1 MTRLKTKSTH
11 GGIVGKAKTKQGTSL
26 GQKIYK
32 VHDKNTLWGW
42 QPHAY
47 SISVIPKGVR
57 LRERSPAGFRWPS
70 SCHYGRMVCFIFPL
84 EYIFTAPLPWQSRR
98 IISNTSRGM
107 THAAVTSS
115 TSSYVFPWKIKVKR
129 IEKFGRPLD
138 RKAAAHT
145 VPQCPSESCRIARAT
160 RSNVPNVREFHLKLT
175 HHFQHSLHRLKGG
188 QYEQSQEITGCSVL
202 SA

>member
-1 MTRLKTKSTH
+1 MEADNHT
-11 GGIVGKAKTKQGTSL
+11 
-26 GQKIYK
+26 
-32 VHDKNTLWGW
+32 
-42 QPHAY
+42 PY

-57 LRERSPAGFRWPS
+57 LRERSPAGFRRPF
-70 SCHYGRMVCFIFPL
+70 SCHYGRMVCFTFPL
-84 EYIFTAPLPWQSRR
+84 EYIISMKLTAPLPRQSQR
-98 IISNTSRGM
+98 IVSNTSRGM
-107 THAAVTSS
+107 APAAVTSGA
-115 TSSYVFPWKIKVKR
+115 SSYVFPKKIKVKR

-138 RKAAAHT
+138 RKAAMHT